1 MRIKNIKRVL
11 FEDIAP
17 EQYGFAD
24 YRGGTL
30 TFALNVNSMIDKIT
44 KNKLVAFLKKTYE
57 TFMNKRTYNKKLIRL
72 KKEWNKE
79 FEAEG
84 LPVYAWT
91 ISGKKRGQYTDSD
104 GVTYPD
110 ETSFTIELGG
120 VPSELLLLFAIK
132 LCQAFNQETVFVED
146 KNKNTSYYVDGVE
159 IQGNTPKEK
168 IDNAKKKINYEFPF
182 LNKKAK

>member
-1 MRIKNIKRVL
+1 
-11 FEDIAP
+11 
-17 EQYGFAD
+17 
-24 YRGGTL
+24 
-30 TFALNVNSMIDKIT
+30 MIDKVT
-44 KNKLVAFLKKTYE
+44 KNKLVAFLKKAYE

-110 ETSFTIELGG
+110 ETSF
-120 VPSELLLLFAIK
+120 F
-132 LCQAFNQETVFVED
+132 
-146 KNKNTSYYVDGVE
+146 E
-159 IQGNTPKEK
+159 IS
-168 IDNAKKKINYEFPF
+168 
-182 LNKKAK
+182 